1 MPVSR
6 PPGKAHIGDV
16 ARPRHYTWLPNG
28 LGGEPVGSAMSFLVT
43 DIMHVCQRTGMSWEK
58 VLAEATA
65 RFEQEERDA
74 TIPNTV
80 D

>member
-1 MPVSR
+1 MTVSR
-6 PPGKAHIGDV
+6 THWKDHIEDV
-16 ARPRHYTWLPNG
+16 VRSRHYTWLPSG